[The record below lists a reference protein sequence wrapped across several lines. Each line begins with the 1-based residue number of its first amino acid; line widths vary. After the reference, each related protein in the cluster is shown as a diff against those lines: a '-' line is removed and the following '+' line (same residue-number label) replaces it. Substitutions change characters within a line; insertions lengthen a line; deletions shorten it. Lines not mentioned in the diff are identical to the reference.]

1 MNATYNIDHLQ
12 AVTHVTS
19 LLNASTPLGDAVA
32 VNKPKNATTN
42 HYDPT
47 GQQVATK
54 STTSYEGVTFAGDG
68 SISGGNLSHE
78 STDPD
83 GVKLSTTAVGFGS
96 DGKPSAAQIDVNN
109 INGEGNFKTVKM
121 DMSGVTWNNSLGVS
135 SGQVNIKTIDGASG
149 LTKHDGAIQFD
160 KENIVSGSIT
170 HYDPDNGKD
179 VTGYTDVDYSQTKFL
194 GTSLI
199 GGQYSVNS
207 HTAEKV
213 LKSTSTVAVSLL
225 GRPQSIQ
232 TSNQDPATK
241 AVTSN
246 VNVDFSKLAFNARNE
261 FDSGELNYTAKDSN
275 NNLLSQTNVTY
286 NDAQPALSNTQVYN
300 NGQLQNKIVVDYSDS
315 LFDNDH
321 KVVNSTKKVE
331 VYSNSNELISSN
343 VIAYDENGKK
353 LKDDDPKAQKIKANK
368 PVKISKK
375 TSGNNKNSAPPPLKP
390 ASKQGGSNTS
400 QQTNNINRPD
410 GTLEESRV
418 TTIQDGK
425 PVFATIT
432 IYAAD
437 GKTVTKTFTLDLT
450 GLAYDTDSKTVSGA
464 LNMQTHSGDNVLQS
478 DSSILY

>member
-19 LLNASTPLGDAVA
+19 LFNASTLPGDAVA

-54 STTSYEGVTFAGDG
+54 STTSYEGVTFAADG
-68 SISGGNLSHE
+68 SISGGNLSHD
-78 STDPD
+78 STDAD

-96 DGKPSAAQIDVNN
+96 DGKPSNAQINVNN
-109 INGEGNFKTVKM
+109 VNGEGNFKTVQM

-207 HTAEKV
+207 HTAEKA
-213 LKSTSTVAVSLL
+213 LKSTSTVAVSSL

-232 TSNQDPATK
+232 TTNQDPATK

-246 VNVDFSKLAFNARNE
+246 VNVDFSKLAFNGRNE

-331 VYSNSNELISSN
+331 VYSNSSELISSN
-343 VIAYDENGKK
+343 VIAYDEKGKK
-353 LKDDDPKAQKIKANK
+353 LKDDDPKAKKIKANK
-368 PVKISKK
+368 PAKPSKK
-375 TSGNNKNSAPPPLKP
+375 TSKKNSAPAPLKP
-390 ASKQGGSNTS
+390 AIKSGNSNTS
-400 QQTNNINRPD
+400 QQTDNINRPD

-425 PVFATIT
+425 PIFALIT
-432 IYAAD
+432 LYAAD
-437 GKTVTKTFTLDLT
+437 GNTVTKTFTLDLT

-464 LNMQTHSGDNVLQS
+464 LNMQTHSGGNVLQS
-478 DSSILY
+478 DSSIQY

>member
-12 AVTHVTS
+12 AVTHATS
-19 LLNASTPLGDAVA
+19 LLNASTTLGDAVA
-32 VNKPKNATTN
+32 VNRPKNATTN

-47 GQQVATK
+47 GQQIASK
-54 STTSYEGVTFAGDG
+54 STTSYEGVKFAADG
-68 SISGGNLSHE
+68 SISGGSLSHN
-78 STDPD
+78 STDPN
-83 GVKLSTTAVGFGS
+83 GVKLSTTAVGFGN
-96 DGKPSAAQIDVNN
+96 DGKPNSAQIDVNN
-109 INGEGNFKTVKM
+109 KNGEGNFKTVKM

-135 SGQVNIKTIDGASG
+135 SGQVNIKTMDGASG

-170 HYDPDNGKD
+170 HYNPDNGKD
-179 VTGYTDVDYSQTKFL
+179 ITGYTDVDYSQTKFL

-207 HTAEKV
+207 HTAEKA
-213 LKSTSTVAVSLL
+213 LKSTSTVAVSSL

-232 TSNQDPATK
+232 TSNQDPTTK
-241 AVTSN
+241 AITSN

-300 NGQLQNKIVVDYSDS
+300 NEQLQNKIVVDYSDS

-321 KVVNSTKKVE
+321 KVVNSIKKVE

-353 LKDDDPKAQKIKANK
+353 LKDDDPKAKKIKANK
-368 PVKISKK
+368 PVKPSKK
-375 TSGNNKNSAPPPLKP
+375 KSKDESAPSPLQP
-390 ASKQGGSNTS
+390 ALKSGDSNTS
-400 QQTNNINRPD
+400 QQTNNINRTD

-418 TTIQDGK
+418 TTLQDGK
-425 PVFATIT
+425 PVFALIT
-432 IYAAD
+432 MYAAD

-478 DSSILY
+478 DSSIQY